1 MIQINLSEE
10 QARQIYTIL
19 LHSAPNNNASK
30 EAVAQIENQLIP
42 RSTELWSLKNWKL
55 NISGKQ
61 IKEG

>member
-30 EAVAQIENQLIP
+30 EAVAQIENQLMP

>member
-1 MIQINLSEE
+1 MIQINLSDE

-19 LHSAPNNNASK
+19 LHSAPNNNASR

-61 IKEG
+61 IKEC